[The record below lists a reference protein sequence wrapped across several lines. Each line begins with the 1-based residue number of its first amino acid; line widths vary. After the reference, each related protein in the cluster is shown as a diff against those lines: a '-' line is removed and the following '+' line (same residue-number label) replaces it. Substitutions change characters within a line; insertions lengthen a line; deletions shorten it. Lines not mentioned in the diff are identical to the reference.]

1 MLAFTQSPYIY
12 IYIYNIYLLII
23 NFPHETTIAMEKR
36 KELKKK
42 KGCIIYPIY
51 IFYFWHSP
59 LQHPFSTE
67 GAIFK
72 LHLTI

>member
-1 MLAFTQSPYIY
+1 
-12 IYIYNIYLLII
+12 
-23 NFPHETTIAMEKR
+23 MEKR
-36 KELKKK
+36 EELKIKK

-72 LHLTI
+72 EPSIIYFVVGPTTTTIA